1 MVRGPELWKLLKER
15 LRDPNRPAFRSGWQD
30 VDLVWRVLRELVV
43 KLDLG
48 GMEPIIAQALNWWH
62 MNPRVKN
69 VSEYVEIVIPF
80 YERWT
85 HRHEFLTRGQR
96 EGETIRE
103 YFRAKQELLLEGDP
117 YGNLRAAYPAF
128 WSGLLD
134 MLVWGHPWPWQIVG
148 KNPPNQGVGCRHRPG
163 LGSIAGSTIV
173 ARMESQQV
181 LGKQIRAIPCDQG
194 PGQLGE
200 PGAGTPTPPPASP
213 EGREAAGGPT
223 AVRMATGMAAAS
235 WGPEGE
241 GGSTSMLGGNERDP
255 RGEGRSREWAG
266 GYNATAEPSQP
277 GAAEAGCLG
286 KKGNFPQ

>member
-1 MVRGPELWKLLKER
+1 M
-15 LRDPNRPAFRSGWQD
+15 
-30 VDLVWRVLRELVV
+30 
-43 KLDLG
+43 
-48 GMEPIIAQALNWWH
+48 
-62 MNPRVKN
+62 
-69 VSEYVEIVIPF
+69 SEYVEIIIPF
-80 YERWT
+80 YKRWT
-85 HRHEFLTRGQR
+85 YRHEFLTRGQR

-128 WSGLLD
+128 WSGLRDQGLGDLLD
-134 MLVWGHPWPWQIVG
+134 ILVWGHPWPRQIVG
-148 KNPPNQGVGCRHRPG
+148 KNPQ
-163 LGSIAGSTIV
+163 IEEWAATV
-173 ARMESQQV
+173 APDLEALQDLLSRMERQQA
-181 LGKQIRAIPCDQG
+181 LGKQIRALRRDKG
-194 PGQLGE
+194 PGPLGE

-266 GYNATAEPSQP
+266 GYTATTEPSQP
-277 GAAEAGCLG
+277 GDAEAGCLG

>member
-30 VDLVWRVLRELVV
+30 VDLVWRVLRVLVV

-48 GMEPIIAQALNWWH
+48 GMEPIIAQALNRWH

-148 KNPPNQGVGCRHRPG
+148 KNP
-163 LGSIAGSTIV
+163 
-173 ARMESQQV
+173 
-181 LGKQIRAIPCDQG
+181 QIK
-194 PGQLGE
+194 E
-200 PGAGTPTPPPASP
+200 W
-213 EGREAAGGPT
+213 
-223 AVRMATGMAAAS
+223 AAAIA
-235 WGPEGE
+235 PD
-241 GGSTSMLGGNERDP
+241 L
-255 RGEGRSREWAG
+255 
-266 GYNATAEPSQP
+266 
-277 GAAEAGCLG
+277 EAL
-286 KKGNFPQ
+286 QDLLL